1 MQFVVGE
8 QQLKVGY
15 FINNLVY
22 MQCIYVYASMHALA
36 ALNIS
41 YDLLLY
47 TVCIHVNSYFKELR
61 KDPSLFVSAKA
72 L

>member
-22 MQCIYVYASMHALA
+22 MQYIYMLYMYLLMHSTAS
-36 ALNIS
+36 I
-41 YDLLLY
+41 
-47 TVCIHVNSYFKELR
+47 I
-61 KDPSLFVSAKA
+61 
-72 L
+72 